1 VHCVLCPCV
10 TRQGASSRQGEEVAE
25 RRLLEVGGMGHGIE
39 NVLPQIKIKLT
50 EFFRL
55 PFPPPMFEE

>member
-1 VHCVLCPCV
+1 V